1 MAQHTLSARIR
12 EKTGKEAA
20 KKLRRDNQIPAIFY
34 GPGKNQ
40 IMLTLEYSD
49 LKKIMRQT
57 AGENIILGLQIE
69 SDKGSDTKTVMLKE
83 LQTDPI
89 KDTYIH
95 ADFYEV
101 SMDKEITI
109 DIPIRL
115 INTPIGVTEGGI
127 LQHVRRELTI
137 SCLPNKLAEYI
148 EVDVSG
154 LDIGD
159 SIHVEELTLPEGI
172 RTDQEGGLTIANVMA
187 PTVVEEEIEEVE
199 EVEEGEE
206 AEAKEEGKEETGA
219 EKQESEQ

>member
-1 MAQHTLSARIR
+1 
-12 EKTGKEAA
+12 
-20 KKLRRDNQIPAIFY
+20 
-34 GPGKNQ
+34 
-40 IMLTLEYSD
+40 MLTLEYSD

-109 DIPIRL
+109 DIPIQL

-137 SCLPNKLAEYI
+137 SCLPDKLVEYI

-159 SIHVEELTLPEGI
+159 SIHIEDLALPEGM

-187 PTVVEEEIEEVE
+187 PTVQEEEIEEVE